1 MSHAQSPR
9 THQTSVNIDTPLRV
23 LLAQRTSSSSSSSST
38 AAAAAA
44 VQTCTPNDTLLSVVR
59 KFSSSRALRLVCV
72 EQAGSSKIVG
82 LVSLTD
88 LFKCASELTMLL
100 QQCCR
105 H

>member
-23 LLAQRTSSSSSSSST
+23 LLAQRIPSSSSST
-38 AAAAAA
+38 AAAAAAA

>member
-9 THQTSVNIDTPLRV
+9 THQISVNIDTPLRV
-23 LLAQRTSSSSSSSST
+23 LLAQRTSFSST

-59 KFSSSRALRLVCV
+59 KFSSSRVLRLVCV
-72 EQAGSSKIVG
+72 EHAGSSKIVG

-88 LFKCASELTMLL
+88 LFKCASELIMLL

>member
-23 LLAQRTSSSSSSSST
+23 LLAQRTSSSSSSST

-44 VQTCTPNDTLLSVVR
+44 VQTCTPNDTLMSVVL